1 MAWGTSEASP
11 ELSGDGDGVSRH
23 RVYKWME
30 IAMGQEEDDVLPR
43 EVAVEHGVPQ
53 KVFLSHVES
62 EIQQEE
68 SFKTL
73 PFAALLVV
81 IFAVVFVNHDRAAVV
96 LDLQESMINHVQE
109 NANFGINSVGSM
121 GHKTIFDVHSR
132 TDFFSWL
139 RMGLVPLVLDHAA
152 SLPEGRALP
161 LAEDHEEARQH
172 LLNYN
177 RLLGGMQLRQARGAV
192 DHQAHSGAF
201 VFRKPKIP
209 FGDATVLQ
217 QHFKP
222 EEAEVSLG
230 RSDFD
235 EDRTRWLGLNMTGE
249 ELEAVLL
256 DMEDSIWFDDAT
268 SEVEVSFVLYNMNF
282 DALTCVRIVVVQ
294 SRSGRLRRLVTAQS
308 HLLHIYVDDSALPR
322 VLDAVFL
329 VQLVVL
335 LVWEIWDLIRTC
347 KQHRGKGLVGAI
359 GRYCNVWNLVDWATV
374 IAGAVLVLQYLGLQ
388 GRTSQVEDQL
398 YGMDMTGQAQVK
410 SYAELHDF
418 MEALRDVE
426 SEYRWLR
433 SWAGCFP
440 LLLMTRLLEAFSAQP
455 RLAVLTKTL
464 RLAATDLIHFGIVFL
479 SAFWTY
485 AVMGHVLFGRALP
498 EFATLSRALQTCF
511 AILFGDFSFDD
522 MLQSGRMVACL
533 WLATYLCLVLL
544 IILNMLLAIIM
555 DTYTNVKGQVADTDE
570 TLWQQAK
577 ELGIRW
583 ERTVRGQR
591 VPLSKIW
598 GAFDA
603 RLGGVHEALYDR
615 EDSQR
620 HRRLILRVADLV
632 DIVPGMQPAQAL
644 RLLTHATESY
654 RGQFEAAR
662 GLSIADAMNVINA
675 IHLKLAH
682 FIKETRRLRGVA
694 SKSQLSGVEGW
705 DEQCSE
711 MSTMQEAGAV
721 MHDAGAAMSEF
732 VAAMGKDNAP
742 MKAAGAVM
750 HGFVSDLVEEGRGA
764 GAAVQ
769 GYVQGFAQHKFMGTG
784 KLASA
789 GGKPKCPG
797 SAEQDPGVPQP
808 AGGSPEAP
816 ELQGKQG
823 QDLGT
828 PGIPQAHGAR
838 PAVPWTSQRQ
848 PAAQEP
854 PEAAPRAAE
863 IRLAGQYDL
872 VTLIQASLD
881 AAGADSTAALTMTLQ
896 AALAQAQSE
905 LLARSGCS
913 VDTVVL
919 PPKVV
924 PAGMTLERGTASF

>member
-555 DTYTNVKGQVADTDE
+555 DTYTTVKGQVADTDE
-570 TLWQQAK
+570 TLFEQAK
-577 ELGIRW
+577 ELGMRW
-583 ERTVRGQR
+583 ARTVRRER
-591 VPLSKIW
+591 VHLRTVWKM
-598 GAFDA
+598 FEL
-603 RLGGVHEALYDR
+603 RLGGVEDGLYHRPESKDNRR
-615 EDSQR
+615 E
-620 HRRLILRVADLV
+620 ILFAADLV
-632 DIVPGMQPAQAL
+632 DIVPGIPMSQAL

-675 IHLKLAH
+675 IHLQLAE
-682 FIKETRRLRGVA
+682 FVKETRVFRGVEA
-694 SKSQLSGVEGW
+694 TNEAAK
-705 DEQCSE
+705 E
-711 MSTMQEAGAV
+711 MEISALKEVGATMQGLVSGFAHQGR
-721 MHDAGAAMSEF
+721 DAGAAVKGVMSGLAREGSMATRGLPGFGRAMRSLPSF
-732 VAAMGKDNAP
+732 VKSKPHPQQPEVHNDHASEESPGEC
-742 MKAAGAVM
+742 AVPA
-750 HGFVSDLVEEGRGA
+750 STPAQE
-764 GAAVQ
+764 AAVQ
-769 GYVQGFAQHKFMGTG
+769 KPR
-784 KLASA
+784 ASRHPEHA
-789 GGKPKCPG
+789 G
-797 SAEQDPGVPQP
+797 V
-808 AGGSPEAP
+808 EAP
-816 ELQGKQG
+816 
-823 QDLGT
+823 
-828 PGIPQAHGAR
+828 AR
-838 PAVPWTSQRQ
+838 SPVRW
-848 PAAQEP
+848 
-854 PEAAPRAAE
+854 EARAASRAATAPDQAE
-863 IRLAGQYDL
+863 ADQGTTELRLAHEHDV
-872 VTLIQASLD
+872 VTL
-881 AAGADSTAALTMTLQ
+881 LQ
-896 AALAQAQSE
+896 AALAAARRKGTPGLRMTIHAALVQTEAVPESAADA
-905 LLARSGCS
+905 LLRDGLNGDDREE
-913 VDTVVL
+913 V
-919 PPKVV
+919 
-924 PAGMTLERGTASF
+924 